1 MTRAIKLLALS
12 ATSFVQ
18 LIALFLAGSWILSVT
33 GALFVG
39 PLTLIVF
46 LATYAMILYVW
57 IKLVQ
62 QFLNANSS

>member
-33 GALFVG
+33 DALFVG

-46 LATYAMILYVW
+46 LATYAMILYLW